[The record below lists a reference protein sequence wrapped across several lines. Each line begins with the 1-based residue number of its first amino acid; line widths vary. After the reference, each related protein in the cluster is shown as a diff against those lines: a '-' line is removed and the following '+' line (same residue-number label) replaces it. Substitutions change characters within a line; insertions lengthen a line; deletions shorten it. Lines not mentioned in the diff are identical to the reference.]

1 MYAADTIVAPA
12 TAPGIGAVAI
22 VRLSG
27 PRAFEILDSIFRPS
41 HSADLTPRMLRLGD
55 VVDPATGARID
66 HVLAVV
72 MRRPAS
78 LTGEDVAEIQCHGGP
93 FVVRRIVALALDAGA
108 RMAERGEFTRR
119 AFLNGRIDLAEAEAV
134 ADIVAARSDSALA
147 IGLEQLSG
155 ALSARVAEL
164 RAQVVAIRAHLE
176 VEIDFSDEDIRLPSR
191 RETAAEI
198 ERLIADVAVLHD
210 SFARGLLMRDGVR
223 ATIVGKPNAGKSSLL
238 NLLLGADRAIVTAIA
253 GTTRDVIEDSV
264 QLGPYALVLND
275 TAGVRESTDD
285 VERIGIERTMRS
297 ARDADLLIAMFDSSG
312 PLESADLDVIR
323 LTAGRPGLA
332 LLNKRDLPAAIAA
345 ANLREHGL
353 NIPILPFSAI
363 HLDEA
368 GALRAELT
376 KAIAALVSPA
386 SYLAPVRMLR
396 SAQLQS
402 SPRPFSHG
410 RGRAFGAG
418 EGADFTG
425 EAAERSEAGEGS
437 GAPLATPSSNAQLT
451 ISRERHRDALSLALG
466 ALKNARSFA
475 LSLMPPEIVAV
486 DIMAAAAALGSI
498 TGEVSADDVLDAI
511 FRDFCIGK

>member
-1 MYAADTIVAPA
+1 MYADDTIVAPA

-27 PRAFEILDSIFRPS
+27 PRAFEILDAIFRPA
-41 HSADLTPRMLRLGD
+41 HHAGLTPRTMRLGD

-66 HVLAVV
+66 RALAVV

-93 FVVRRIVALALDAGA
+93 FVVRRIVALAVGAGA
-108 RMAERGEFTRR
+108 RMAEAGEFTRR

-134 ADIVAARSDSALA
+134 ADIVAARSESALA
-147 IGLEQLSG
+147 IALDQLSG

-191 RETAAEI
+191 REVGAEI

-210 SFARGLLMRDGVR
+210 SFARGLLIRDGVR

-275 TAGVRESTDD
+275 TAGVRDSTDD
-285 VERIGIERTMRS
+285 LERIGIERTMRS
-297 ARDADLLIAMFDSSG
+297 ARDADLLIAMFDSSR

-332 LLNKRDLPAAIAA
+332 ILNKRDLPAAIAEA
-345 ANLREHGL
+345 DLREHGL

-363 HLDEA
+363 HLEQA

-376 KAIAALVSPA
+376 KAIAALVSP
-386 SYLAPVRMLR
+386 SSTDAP
-396 SAQLQS
+396 S
-402 SPRPFSHG
+402 
-410 RGRAFGAG
+410 
-418 EGADFTG
+418 
-425 EAAERSEAGEGS
+425 
-437 GAPLATPSSNAQLT
+437 SSNAQLT
-451 ISRERHRDALSLALG
+451 ISRERHRDALSIALG
-466 ALKNARSFA
+466 ALKNARSAA

-498 TGEVSADDVLDAI
+498 TGEVSTEDVLDAI